1 MAEIKWVKITT
12 DMFDN
17 RKIKHIR
24 KLPEGNNIVL
34 IWVMLLTM
42 AGRCN
47 SSGMIYLTEN
57 IPYTPKMLA
66 DELGFDESVI
76 VIALGTL
83 ERLGMICQDEG
94 KLVIPGW
101 EEHQNIEGMA
111 RIRQQA
117 RDRKRAERERQ
128 KNMICDSHN
137 GQSCDS
143 YKGQSCDS
151 KNGQFCDSENI
162 VTEDCHT
169 MSRDSHAIEEDKEE
183 DINNNIVSDD
193 TIRRTEVQ
201 RVVDAWNQIG
211 ITPVSK
217 MIASSTRYKMISAR
231 IREYGVDDV
240 LKAIENIRQS
250 EFLRGG
256 NKRGWSPSF
265 EWFARPNNFPKVLE
279 GQYNDHRQNDIER
292 SGGDDQ
298 WQ

>member
-76 VIALGTL
+76 TIALGAL
-83 ERLGMICQDEG
+83 ERFGMICRDED
-94 KLVIPGW
+94 KLMIPGW

-128 KNMICDSHN
+128 KAMICDSHN

-143 YKGQSCDS
+143 
-151 KNGQFCDSENI
+151 ENI
-162 VTEDCHT
+162 VTEDSHA

-193 TIRRTEVQ
+193 TIRRTEIQ

-211 ITPVSK
+211 VTPVSK

-231 IREYGVDDV
+231 IREYGIDDV
-240 LKAIENIRQS
+240 LKAIENIKQS

-256 NKRGWSPSF
+256 NKSGWSISF

-279 GQYNDHRQNDIER
+279 GQYNDHRQNDIEQP
-292 SGGDDQ
+292 GGNDQ

>member
-76 VIALGTL
+76 TIALGAL
-83 ERLGMICQDEG
+83 ERFGMICRDED
-94 KLVIPGW
+94 KLMIPGW

-128 KNMICDSHN
+128 KAMICDSHN

-143 YKGQSCDS
+143 
-151 KNGQFCDSENI
+151 ENI
-162 VTEDCHT
+162 VTEDSHA
-169 MSRDSHAIEEDKEE
+169 MSRDSHATEEDKEE
-183 DINNNIVSDD
+183 DINNNIVSID
-193 TIRRTEVQ
+193 TIRRTEIQ
-201 RVVDAWNQIG
+201 QVVDAWNQMG
-211 ITPVSK
+211 VNPVSK
-217 MIASSTRYKMISAR
+217 MTASSTRYKMISAR
-231 IREYGVDDV
+231 IREYSVDNV
-240 LKAIENIRQS
+240 LKAIENIKQS

-256 NKRGWSPSF
+256 NKSGWSISF

-279 GQYNDHRQNDIER
+279 GQYNDHRQNDIKQP
-292 SGGDDQ
+292 GGNDQ

>member
-76 VIALGTL
+76 TIALGAL
-83 ERLGMICQDEG
+83 ERFGMICRDED
-94 KLVIPGW
+94 KLMIPGW

-128 KNMICDSHN
+128 KAMICDSHN

-143 YKGQSCDS
+143 
-151 KNGQFCDSENI
+151 ENI
-162 VTEDCHT
+162 VTEDSHA
-169 MSRDSHAIEEDKEE
+169 MSRDSHAIEEDKE

-211 ITPVSK
+211 VTPVSK

-231 IREYGVDDV
+231 IREYGIDDV
-240 LKAIENIRQS
+240 LKAIENIKQS
-250 EFLRGG
+250 EFLQGG
-256 NKRGWSPSF
+256 NKSGWSISF

-279 GQYNDHRQNDIER
+279 GQYNDHRQNNIEQL
-292 SGGDDQ
+292 GGNDQ

>member
-76 VIALGTL
+76 TIALGAL
-83 ERLGMICQDEG
+83 ERFGMICRDED
-94 KLVIPGW
+94 KLMIPGW

-128 KNMICDSHN
+128 KAMICDSHN

-143 YKGQSCDS
+143 
-151 KNGQFCDSENI
+151 ENI
-162 VTEDCHT
+162 VTEDSHA

-211 ITPVSK
+211 VTPVSK
-217 MIASSTRYKMISAR
+217 MMASSTRYKMISAR
-231 IREYGVDDV
+231 IREYGIDDV
-240 LKAIENIRQS
+240 LKAIENIKQS
-250 EFLRGG
+250 EFLRGR
-256 NKRGWSPSF
+256 NKSGWSISF

-279 GQYNDHRQNDIER
+279 GQYNDHRQNDIEQP
-292 SGGDDQ
+292 GGNDQ

>member
-66 DELGFDESVI
+66 DELDFDESVI
-76 VIALGTL
+76 TIALGTL
-83 ERLGMICQDEG
+83 EHFGMICRDED

-117 RDRKRAERERQ
+117 RDRKRAERQRQ
-128 KNMICDSHN
+128 KAMLCDSHN
-137 GQSCDS
+137 GQSCD
-143 YKGQSCDS
+143 
-151 KNGQFCDSENI
+151 NENI
-162 VTEDCHT
+162 VTEDCHA

-211 ITPVSK
+211 VTPVSK

-240 LKAIENIRQS
+240 LEAIENIKQS

-256 NKRGWSPSF
+256 NKSGWSISF

-279 GQYNDHRQNDIER
+279 GQYNDHRQNGIEQP
-292 SGGDDQ
+292 GGNDQ

>member
-76 VIALGTL
+76 TIALGAL
-83 ERLGMICQDEG
+83 ERFGMICRDED
-94 KLVIPGW
+94 KLMIPGW

-117 RDRKRAERERQ
+117 RDRKRTERERQ
-128 KNMICDSHN
+128 KAMICDSHN

-143 YKGQSCDS
+143 
-151 KNGQFCDSENI
+151 ENI
-162 VTEDCHT
+162 VTEDSHA
-169 MSRDSHAIEEDKEE
+169 MSRDSHAIEEDKE

-211 ITPVSK
+211 VTPVSK

-231 IREYGVDDV
+231 IREYGIDDV
-240 LKAIENIRQS
+240 LKAIENIKQS

-256 NKRGWSPSF
+256 NKSGWSISF

-279 GQYNDHRQNDIER
+279 GQYNDHRQNNIEQL
-292 SGGDDQ
+292 GGNDQ

>member
-76 VIALGTL
+76 TIALGTL
-83 ERLGMICQDEG
+83 EHFGMICRDED

-128 KNMICDSHN
+128 KAMICDSHN

-143 YKGQSCDS
+143 
-151 KNGQFCDSENI
+151 ENI
-162 VTEDCHT
+162 VTEDSHA
-169 MSRDSHAIEEDKEE
+169 MSRDSHATEEDKEE
-183 DINNNIVSDD
+183 DINNNIVSID
-193 TIRRTEVQ
+193 TIRRTEIQ
-201 RVVDAWNQIG
+201 QVVDAWNQMG
-211 ITPVSK
+211 VNPVSK
-217 MIASSTRYKMISAR
+217 MTASSTRYKMISAR
-231 IREYGVDDV
+231 IREYSVDNV
-240 LKAIENIRQS
+240 LKAIENIKQS

-256 NKRGWSPSF
+256 NKSGWSISF

-279 GQYNDHRQNDIER
+279 GQYNDHRQNDIKQP
-292 SGGDDQ
+292 GGNDQ